1 MMKMQ
6 TRSLQVLALVWAVS
20 LMLTAAPAFGKKTT
34 GARSTKAIE
43 LQEAL
48 RDLWVDHIF
57 WVRTVVLTS
66 KYGDAEATKVAEANA
81 VQNAKAIAASMVPF
95 YGKDAGDKLFELLAG
110 HYAAVKAYM
119 NAAYANDSAGMEGAR
134 QQLTANAKEIA
145 AFLSSANPN
154 WPKDALESL
163 LLAHGA
169 HHLQQIDAI
178 HRKDF
183 ALEAETWAMMKKH
196 MYTIA
201 DALAGG
207 IVKQFP
213 KKF

>member
-1 MMKMQ
+1 MKMQ
-6 TRSLQVLALVWAVS
+6 TQSLQVLALALAVS
-20 LMLTAAPAFGKKTT
+20 LMLTAAPAFGKKPA
-34 GARSTKAIE
+34 GARSIKAIE
-43 LQEAL
+43 LQETL

-57 WVRTVVLTS
+57 WVRSVVLAS
-66 KYGDAEATKVAEANA
+66 KYGDVEATKVAEANT

-95 YGKDAGDKLFELLAG
+95 YGKDAGDKLFDLLAG
-110 HYAAVKAYM
+110 HYGAVKGYLS
-119 NAAYANDSAGMEGAR
+119 AAYANDTAGMEGAR
-134 QQLTANAKEIA
+134 KQLTANAKEIA

-154 WPKDALESL
+154 WPKDTLESL

-178 HRKDF
+178 NHKDF
-183 ALEAETWAMMKKH
+183 ASEAETWAMMKKH

-201 DALAGG
+201 DALAAG
-207 IVKQFP
+207 IAKQFP